1 MIFVTFYLV
10 FLNDNS
16 SVLIRTAV
24 VDCNWILFD
33 RNVKL
38 KTLQLFQHSADKSIG
53 VCT

>member
-24 VDCNWILFD
+24 VDLI
-33 RNVKL
+33 
-38 KTLQLFQHSADKSIG
+38 LQLDI
-53 VCT
+53 V